1 MDYCMVLILGM
12 DYCTS
17 NYSAKV
23 QSIYDW
29 PYLLRHCHLPWLILF
44 MDYGH
49 LKTQNSGTPKNKM
62 HRLLS
67 FASRPGKTCLHR
79 FGVAIYPA
87 NGVYRDIVQSI
98 YLSICCIYI
107 YILIYNQ
114 PQLFDKCQGCII
126 GKTNNY
132 VVHGFTMCLKQI
144 TI

>member
-1 MDYCMVLILGM
+1 MKTEAIHYKNWSTGDGYLQSTIFSFDVINGDYCTLIPSRSG
-12 DYCTS
+12 TS

-67 FASRPGKTCLHR
+67 FVSRPGKTCLHR

-98 YLSICCIYI
+98 YIYI
-107 YILIYNQ
+107 YAVYNIHIY
-114 PQLFDKCQGCII
+114 I
-126 GKTNNY
+126 Y
-132 VVHGFTMCLKQI
+132 
-144 TI
+144 